1 MKAKNKRIKD
11 CGYGEPQGTKCGN
24 LGSRLKMETQK
35 ACGQ

>member
-1 MKAKNKRIKD
+1 MKAKNKRIND
-11 CGYGEPQGTKCGN
+11 CEYGELQGTKCAN